1 MRCDGRDNTKKLRS
15 FISIVVPSKNKNEH
29 KNSLNGYSDFEK
41 SLFYNKSIRSNNDN
55 KNDYND
61 ESKEQQRQ

>member
-15 FISIVVPSKNKNEH
+15 FKIVVSLKNKNEN
-29 KNSLNGYSDFEK
+29 KNSLNEYTDFEK
-41 SLFYNKSIRSNNDN
+41 SLFYNKSIRSSNNN

-61 ESKEQQRQ
+61 KSK

>member
-15 FISIVVPSKNKNEH
+15 FISIVVPSKNKNEN
-29 KNSLNGYSDFEK
+29 KNSLNGCYDFEK
-41 SLFYNKSIRSNNDN
+41 SLFYYKIVRNNNNN

-61 ESKEQQRQ
+61 KSK

>member
-15 FISIVVPSKNKNEH
+15 FISIVVPSKNKNEN

-41 SLFYNKSIRSNNDN
+41 SLFYYKNIRSNNDN

-61 ESKEQQRQ
+61 KSK

>member
-1 MRCDGRDNTKKLRS
+1 MSCDGRDNTKKLRS
-15 FISIVVPSKNKNEH
+15 FISIVVPSKNKNEN

-55 KNDYND
+55 KNDCYD
-61 ESKEQQRQ
+61 KSE

>member
-1 MRCDGRDNTKKLRS
+1 MRCDVRDNTKMLRS
-15 FISIVVPSKNKNEH
+15 FISIMAPSKNRNEN

-41 SLFYNKSIRSNNDN
+41 SLFYYKSIRSNNDN

-61 ESKEQQRQ
+61 KSK